1 LFFGQKKRAA
11 AWAALFNFRSDQL
24 TPIMVPVVI
33 AVFVAIFPHFVAV
46 PVCLMAIAVSI
57 SIPRYLPAAVPAV
70 VAVMIIDYR
79 ALISRKAPV
88 VAVVGIVIVPAAV
101 VSVVVIPDAITEA
114 RVVAEARIVSES
126 CFIRASPLPIFPL
139 ALTVEPVVFNIVVPA
154 LSQPFPIVRIVVS
167 VVAAGSAIC
176 VWVVLIPMLR
186 ASSGQNRSR
195 SQS

>member
-1 LFFGQKKRAA
+1 
-11 AWAALFNFRSDQL
+11 
-24 TPIMVPVVI
+24 MVPVVI
-33 AVFVAIFPHFVAV
+33 AIFVVIFAYFVAV

-88 VAVVGIVIVPAAV
+88 VAVMIVSPAV
-101 VSVVVIPDAITEA
+101 VSVVVIPLVPQNTVI
-114 RVVAEARIVSES
+114 AEARIISEAR
-126 CFIRASPLPIFPL
+126 FIRASPFPIFPL

-154 LSQPFPIVRIVVS
+154 LGKPFPIVRIVVS

>member
-1 LFFGQKKRAA
+1 
-11 AWAALFNFRSDQL
+11 
-24 TPIMVPVVI
+24 MVPVVI
-33 AVFVAIFPHFVAV
+33 AVFVAIFAYFVAV

-57 SIPRYLPAAVPAV
+57 SIARYLPAAVPAV

-79 ALISRKAPV
+79 ALISRKVPV
-88 VAVVGIVIVPAAV
+88 VAVMIVSPAV
-101 VSVVVIPDAITEA
+101 VSVMVIPLVPQNAVI
-114 RVVAEARIVSES
+114 AEARIVSEAR
-126 CFIRASPLPIFPL
+126 FIRASPFPIFPL

-154 LSQPFPIVRIVVS
+154 FSQPFPIVRIVVS

>member
-1 LFFGQKKRAA
+1 
-11 AWAALFNFRSDQL
+11 
-24 TPIMVPVVI
+24 MVPVVI

-57 SIPRYLPAAVPAV
+57 SIPIPRYLPAAVPAV

>member
-1 LFFGQKKRAA
+1 
-11 AWAALFNFRSDQL
+11 
-24 TPIMVPVVI
+24 MVPVVI
-33 AVFVAIFPHFVAV
+33 VIAIFVAIFAYFVAV

-88 VAVVGIVIVPAAV
+88 VAVVGIMIVSPAV
-101 VSVVVIPDAITEA
+101 VSVVVIPLVPQNSVI
-114 RVVAEARIVSES
+114 AEARIISEAR
-126 CFIRASPLPIFPL
+126 FIRASPFPIFPL
-139 ALTVEPVVFNIVVPA
+139 ALTVEPIVFNIVVPA
-154 LSQPFPIVRIVVS
+154 LGKPFPIVRIVVS

-176 VWVVLIPMLR
+176 VWVVLIPMLC

>member
-1 LFFGQKKRAA
+1 MKRRPLRAA
-11 AWAALFNFRSDQL
+11 PVPSHLTFL
-24 TPIMVPVVI
+24 TPVVIVIPVVI
-33 AVFVAIFPHFVAV
+33 AVFVATFAYFVAI

-114 RVVAEARIVSES
+114 RVVAEARIISES
-126 CFIRASPLPIFPL
+126 RFIRASPLPIFPL
-139 ALTVEPVVFNIVVPA
+139 ALTVQPVVLDIVVPA
-154 LSQPFPIVRIVVS
+154 LGQPFPIVRIVVS

-186 ASSGQNRSR
+186 ASSGQNCSR